1 MHADR
6 SAEQPRKK
14 AAPIS
19 SIAVVVIFAFAIT
32 LTSVAQQAAPAPAP
46 VAAAQNNAQKV
57 QIKAQTIP
65 ALKAGVPMAFNL
77 CNGTDVT
84 NQLPAKF
91 TDAQGL
97 AMDTKQTPCG
107 EQQSTSQQVSGGNP
121 PYSFQWSSGGF
132 PPLGMHLGSNGLLY
146 GTPAPHIGG
155 YPPFQ
160 VCAVDMSGNQ
170 GCREVTIGTQP
181 AAQQAAAHS
190 NAPLILGLLAA
201 GGVAAVVGAREMSSA
216 SSSSSSGGDSA
227 GQCDGFGSTTNA
239 CGPCT
244 CGGSTSCTDSPQC
257 GGGQCFNYA
266 QDNNQTAPFCGK

>member
-1 MHADR
+1 MNVNGRDQR
-6 SAEQPRKK
+6 PRNKV
-14 AAPIS
+14 ASIS
-19 SIAVVVIFAFAIT
+19 ILVPVAVFAFAIT

-46 VAAAQNNAQKV
+46 VPTSSVAGPKV
-57 QIKAQTIP
+57 QLKAQTIP

-84 NQLPAKF
+84 SQLPAKF

-121 PYSFQWSSGGF
+121 PYSFQWASGGF

-160 VCAVDMSGNQ
+160 VCAVDMSGNE
-170 GCREVTIGTQP
+170 GCREVTISTQP
-181 AAQQAAAHS
+181 AQQVKAHS
-190 NAPLILGLLAA
+190 NAPLILGLLGAA
-201 GGVAAVVGAREMSSA
+201 GVAGVVGAREMSSA
-216 SSSSSSGGDSA
+216 SSSSGGGDSA
-227 GQCDGFGSTTNA
+227 GQCDGFGSTTNS

-244 CGGSTSCTDSPQC
+244 CGGSTACTDSPQC
-257 GGGQCFNYA
+257 GGGQCFNYSE
-266 QDNNQTAPFCGK
+266 DGNQPAPFCSGK